1 MPGRAGHDSTM
12 PQPRPAVIEPGWFAT
27 GKPDPGDAPAAAR
40 WPLQVCAAPEGS
52 GRGPGALARLGS
64 ELAPPQGEVDEV
76 FPHSRS
82 VLMAPDPSPPPPQAL
97 PPHGGAILP
106 PPPTLASSASLE
118 TALEVMRLSLLPEGP
133 GTGEEE
139 PALRSPCVL
148 VMEEG
153 RVCGILTERDAV
165 RWALSDSP
173 PSQIRLGSVMSRPV
187 VHRQRQDCIDILATM
202 SLMRRHRIRHLPIV
216 DEQERPTGLVTLSSL
231 NYVLQE
237 TFFLRFRQV
246 VEVMTPQ
253 VITVR
258 PQDTLRQAIQTM
270 ALRSIS
276 CVVVT
281 EPLPGREPQR
291 QRPVGILTE
300 RDILQLRRL
309 DLSIGCTTVAE
320 VMSSPLSCIHPA
332 DDLADVRERMQQ
344 MRIRRMV
351 VTNQAGELV
360 GLITETNL
368 MQSID
373 PVDLY
378 GVYEIMQRQVK
389 VLNETRLELL
399 NRRRFDLTRAL
410 KEQEFWLAYQ
420 PQLDLRTGTI
430 RSAEA
435 LIRWNSP
442 QHGPVPPSDFIPLAE
457 HSGFI
462 VELGA
467 WILTTACRQVQQWME
482 QGEQPIRMAVN
493 VTAHQLLE
501 PRFVQQ
507 VMAILEETGVPPER
521 LTLELTESVLVENT
535 SATAECFQQLQRE
548 GVRISIDDFGTG
560 YASLSYLQH
569 FHFNELKIDRSFV
582 SHIDT
587 NHKGQ
592 VIVRSVLDLA
602 RTMGFT
608 TVAEGVETP
617 QELAWLQEA
626 GCAVVQ
632 GYRVSRPLPAHDW
645 DPAWLSGNRRTATP
659 AAEAFPSP
667 GAPG

>member
-1 MPGRAGHDSTM
+1 MASDS
-12 PQPRPAVIEPGWFAT
+12 
-27 GKPDPGDAPAAAR
+27 
-40 WPLQVCAAPEGS
+40 
-52 GRGPGALARLGS
+52 
-64 ELAPPQGEVDEV
+64 
-76 FPHSRS
+76 
-82 VLMAPDPSPPPPQAL
+82 SPPPPPVL
-97 PPHGGAILP
+97 PPHGAAILP
-106 PPPTLASSASLE
+106 SPPTLPSSASLE
-118 TALEVMRLSLLPEGP
+118 TALEVMRLSLLPEGS
-133 GTGEEE
+133 GAGEEE
-139 PALRSPCVL
+139 QGVRSPCVL
-148 VMEEG
+148 IVEEG
-153 RVCGILTERDAV
+153 RLCGILTERDAV
-165 RWALSDSP
+165 RWALSDTP
-173 PSQIRLGSVMSRPV
+173 ASQIRLGSVMSRPV
-187 VHRQRQDCIDILATM
+187 VQRQRHDCLDILATM
-202 SLMRRHRIRHLPIV
+202 SLMRRHRIRHLPVV
-216 DEQERPTGLVTLSSL
+216 DEQERPTGLVTLTSL

-246 VEVMTPQ
+246 VEVMTPT

-281 EPLPGREPQR
+281 EVLPGPGSQRE
-291 QRPVGILTE
+291 RPVGILTE

-309 DLSIGCTTVAE
+309 ELSIGTTTVAE
-320 VMSSPLSCIHPA
+320 VMSSPLRCIHPS
-332 DDLADVRERMQQ
+332 DDLADVRGQMQRM
-344 MRIRRMV
+344 RVRRMV

-378 GVYEIMQRQVK
+378 GVYEIMQRQVQ
-389 VLNETRLELL
+389 VLSESRLELL
-399 NRRRFDLTRAL
+399 NRRRFDLSRAL
-410 KEQEFWLAYQ
+410 REQEFWLAYQ
-420 PQLDLRTGTI
+420 PQLDLGSGTI

-442 QHGPVPPSDFIPLAE
+442 QHGPVPPNDFIPLAE

-462 VELGA
+462 VELGQ
-467 WILTTACRQVQQWME
+467 WILTTACQQARQWMDE
-482 QGEQPIRMAVN
+482 GKQPIRMAVN
-493 VTAHQLLE
+493 VTAHQLLA
-501 PRFVQQ
+501 PRFVSQ
-507 VMAILEETGVPPER
+507 VMATLEQTGLPPEQ

-535 SATAECFQQLQRE
+535 SATAECFQELQRE

-587 NHKGQ
+587 NHRGQ

-608 TVAEGVETP
+608 TVAEGVETA
-617 QELAWLQEA
+617 QELEWLRQA
-626 GCAVVQ
+626 GCAVIQ
-632 GYRVSRPLPAHDW
+632 GYLVSRPIPAHHW
-645 DPAWLSGNRRTATP
+645 EPAWLNGNRQTATP
-659 AAEAFPSP
+659 APPEGPTP
-667 GAPG
+667 EAPG